1 MAKKIIF
8 VLFLGVFFI
17 FNASAYMVSFFIIET
32 GLPLEGAKTQYSK
45 LWENTFF
52 DVFFDA
58 GYIVCNSPMMRVEA
72 KPKMSLEKFVKN
84 EVDEARNGGAD
95 YFLVAQLDYSGGSA
109 TPREISLVLFTVTP
123 FRLIK
128 EQKVMQRNYKSE
140 KEEFDDLKS
149 IVKGIVP
156 KINEN

>member
-1 MAKKIIF
+1 MAKKIVF
-8 VLFLGVFFI
+8 VLCLGVFSV

-32 GLPLEGAKTQYSK
+32 GLPLEGAKNQYSM

-58 GYIVCNSPMMRVEA
+58 GYIVCNSPMMRIES
-72 KPKMSLEKFVKN
+72 KPKMSLEKFVKE
-84 EVDEARNGGAD
+84 EVDEAREGGAD
-95 YFLVAQLDYSGGSA
+95 YFLVAQLDYTGGSA
-109 TPREISLVLFTVTP
+109 APREVSLVLFNITP

-128 EQKVMQRNYKSE
+128 EQKVMKRNYKSE
-140 KEEFDDLKS
+140 KEEIEDLKS

-156 KINEN
+156 RINDN

>member
-1 MAKKIIF
+1 MAKKIAF
-8 VLFLGVFFI
+8 VFCLGVFFI

-58 GYIVCNSPMMRVEA
+58 GYIVCNSPMMRIEA

-84 EVDEARNGGAD
+84 EVDEARDGGAD
-95 YFLVAQLDYSGGSA
+95 YFLVAQLDYSGGSS

-128 EQKVMQRNYKSE
+128 EQKVMQRKYKSE
-140 KEEFDDLKS
+140 KEEFEDLKS

>member
-1 MAKKIIF
+1 
-8 VLFLGVFFI
+8 
-17 FNASAYMVSFFIIET
+17 MVSFFIIET

-58 GYIVCNSPMMRVEA
+58 GYIVCNSPMMRIES

-84 EVDEARNGGAD
+84 EVDEARDGGAD
-95 YFLVAQLDYSGGSA
+95 YFLVAQLDYQGDSS
-109 TPREISLVLFTVTP
+109 TPREVSLVLFNVTP

-128 EQKVMQRNYKSE
+128 EQKVMQRKYKSD

>member
-1 MAKKIIF
+1 MAKKIAF
-8 VLFLGVFFI
+8 VFCLGVLFI

-32 GLPLEGAKTQYSK
+32 GLPLEGAKNQYSK

-58 GYIVCNSPMMRVEA
+58 GYIVCNSPMMRVES
-72 KPKMSLEKFVKN
+72 KPKMTLEKFVKS
-84 EVDEARNGGAD
+84 EVDEARDGGAD

-109 TPREISLVLFTVTP
+109 TPREVSLVLFNVTP

-128 EQKVMQRNYKSE
+128 ERKVMQRTYKSE
-140 KEEFDDLKS
+140 KDEIEDLKN
-149 IVKGIVP
+149 IVRGIVP
-156 KINEN
+156 KINDN